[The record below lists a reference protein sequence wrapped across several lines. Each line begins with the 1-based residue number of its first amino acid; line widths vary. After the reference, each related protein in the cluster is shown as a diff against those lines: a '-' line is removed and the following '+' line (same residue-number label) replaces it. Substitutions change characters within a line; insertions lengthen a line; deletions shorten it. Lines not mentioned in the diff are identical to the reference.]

1 MVSFQIELADKMGK
15 KDVELFFAW
24 VSSQLQATTLPG
36 EVECSLEHSKRVVMT
51 ISASDQ
57 DTLEQ
62 ALECIRALGLR
73 SVG

>member
-24 VSSQLQATTLPG
+24 VSSQLQIALPG
-36 EVECSLEHSKRVVMT
+36 QIECSLEQSRRPVVT
-51 ISASDQ
+51 ISAS
-57 DTLEQ
+57 EQ
-62 ALECIRALGLR
+62 SALDDALECIRELGLR